1 MAKDWSYAALDD
13 LIQTG
18 QIKRPAE
25 PRFYAEQLPGRDLRL
40 GLAGLSLLAGTMA
53 ALLYVWPVLLL
64 TTILSGMRAT
74 VFWPVL
80 AGGAVLASLVTW
92 TITSR
97 EKRHWAENWQ
107 EVGDWADPPI
117 LEISGALE
125 VTRAVIG
132 SHLSHFGDRHV
143 RFFGL
148 RSQRVAGGYS
158 SPPRVGKRAIAST
171 ETG

>member
-25 PRFYAEQLPGRDLRL
+25 PRFYAEQLPRRDLRL
-40 GLAGLSLLAGTMA
+40 GLAGLSLLVGAMA

-64 TTILSGMRAT
+64 TTIVAGMRAT

-92 TITSR
+92 AITTR
-97 EKRHWAENWQ
+97 EKRHWAENWHK
-107 EVGDWADPPI
+107 VSDWADPP
-117 LEISGALE
+117 
-125 VTRAVIG
+125 
-132 SHLSHFGDRHV
+132 
-143 RFFGL
+143 
-148 RSQRVAGGYS
+148 
-158 SPPRVGKRAIAST
+158 PWK
-171 ETG
+171 